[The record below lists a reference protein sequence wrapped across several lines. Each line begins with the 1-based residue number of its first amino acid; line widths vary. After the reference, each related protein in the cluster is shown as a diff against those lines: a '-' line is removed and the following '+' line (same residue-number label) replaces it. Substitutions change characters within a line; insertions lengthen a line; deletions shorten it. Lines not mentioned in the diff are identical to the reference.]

1 MYSFL
6 LSILALILGYIVYGA
21 FVDRMFGPDPNR
33 PTPALTKADGVD
45 FIRMPSWR
53 VFMVQCRCR
62 ARLHGG
68 HDVRQERRRGGAG
81 TGG

>member
-45 FIRMPSWR
+45 FIRAFLAG
-53 VFMVQCRCR
+53 V
-62 ARLHGG
+62 HGAVPQHCG
-68 HDVRQERRRGGAG
+68 HGAHLRRHHGR
-81 TGG
+81 